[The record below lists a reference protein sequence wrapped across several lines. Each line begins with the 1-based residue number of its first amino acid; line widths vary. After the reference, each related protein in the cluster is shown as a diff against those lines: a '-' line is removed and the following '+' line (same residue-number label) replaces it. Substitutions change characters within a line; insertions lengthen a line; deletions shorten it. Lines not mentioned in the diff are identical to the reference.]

1 MKLIPISEAADVL
14 GVTPG
19 TLRRYIREGRLPV
32 VRLRERTLR
41 VREEDL
47 AALVWPVEPTDGAND
62 RGHRSEHGDAA

>member
-1 MKLIPISEAADVL
+1 MKLLPIREAAGVL
-14 GVTPG
+14 GVTPE

-47 AALVWPVEPTDGAND
+47 TMLVKPVKATESP
-62 RGHRSEHGDAA
+62 E